1 MLIFWLLVK
10 PVYKRAP
17 KNDSH
22 LAIKQVLCV
31 CVLSYKHPGIFVKP
45 IKFLIISLTLF
56 TPMYKMLMFKIL
68 LLLTQVVYVEYS
80 HSGTI

>member
-45 IKFLIISLTLF
+45 IKFLIISLNIPLVLIR
-56 TPMYKMLMFKIL
+56 YLKW
-68 LLLTQVVYVEYS
+68 
-80 HSGTI
+80 